1 MSVRS
6 SASESSLTHP
16 SKWSHSTRRLPG
28 LRERARVGRSCLPAA
43 QRASRGKGSLSALAG
58 RMGPSATGRSA
69 PRRAAR
75 PPLPRGG
82 FGHDSSPECVPRRDS
97 SGTSTPGS
105 SPGRVPR
112 RDLGRRLSAPLP
124 DQCLVG
130 VWDADFR
137 LLSRINASS
146 GFLWDADSLSLS
158 HWTPRRGHPIR
169 VWSPTTPLTPSLSPI
184 LVGHGAQI
192 RAKSTPVPAR
202 DFSRGSL
209 RIGGLPGALVAAVA
223 NPRVATRP
231 AGDSSPPPVTGRSGR
246 IKFSPM

>member
-82 FGHDSSPECVPRRDS
+82 FGHDSSPERVPRRDS

-146 GFLWDADSLSLS
+146 GFLWDADSLSLTLDAS
-158 HWTPRRGHPIR
+158 SWPSDPRLVAHDSPHAFPVPDSGRPRR
-169 VWSPTTPLTPSLSPI
+169 
-184 LVGHGAQI
+184 
-192 RAKSTPVPAR
+192 
-202 DFSRGSL
+202 
-209 RIGGLPGALVAAVA
+209 A
-223 NPRVATRP
+223 N
-231 AGDSSPPPVTGRSGR
+231 
-246 IKFSPM
+246 

>member
-75 PPLPRGG
+75 PPPCHGEGSATTPLPNVCLVGIPLGRRLPAPLPDVCLVGIWDADFRPLSRISASSG
-82 FGHDSSPECVPRRDS
+82 FGTPTFGSSPLLMPRRDS
-97 SGTSTPGS
+97 SGTPTP
-105 SPGRVPR
+105 
-112 RDLGRRLSAPLP
+112 
-124 DQCLVG
+124 
-130 VWDADFR
+130 
-137 LLSRINASS
+137 
-146 GFLWDADSLSLS
+146 SLS

-169 VWSPTTPLTPSLSPI
+169 GLVAHDSP
-184 LVGHGAQI
+184 HAF
-192 RAKSTPVPAR
+192 PVP
-202 DFSRGSL
+202 D
-209 RIGGLPGALVAAVA
+209 
-223 NPRVATRP
+223 
-231 AGDSSPPPVTGRSGR
+231 SGR
-246 IKFSPM
+246 PRRAN

>member
-82 FGHDSSPECVPRRDS
+82 FGHDSSPERVPRRDS

-146 GFLWDADSLSLS
+146 GFLWDADSLSLALDAS
-158 HWTPRRGHPIR
+158 SW
-169 VWSPTTPLTPSLSPI
+169 PSDP
-184 LVGHGAQI
+184 
-192 RAKSTPVPAR
+192 
-202 DFSRGSL
+202 
-209 RIGGLPGALVAAVA
+209 
-223 NPRVATRP
+223 
-231 AGDSSPPPVTGRSGR
+231 RSGR
-246 IKFSPM
+246 PRLPSRLPCPRFWSATARKLGQNPRLSRPETFQGVPLG

>member
-97 SGTSTPGS
+97 SGTPTPGI
-105 SPGRVPR
+105 
-112 RDLGRRLSAPLP
+112 
-124 DQCLVG
+124 
-130 VWDADFR
+130 WDADFR
-137 LLSRINASS
+137 LLSRISASS
-146 GFLWDADSLSLS
+146 GFGTQTFGSSPGLMPRRDSSGTPTPSLS

-169 VWSPTTPLTPSLSPI
+169 GLVAHDSP
-184 LVGHGAQI
+184 HAF
-192 RAKSTPVPAR
+192 PVP
-202 DFSRGSL
+202 D
-209 RIGGLPGALVAAVA
+209 
-223 NPRVATRP
+223 
-231 AGDSSPPPVTGRSGR
+231 SGR
-246 IKFSPM
+246 PRRAN

>member
-82 FGHDSSPECVPRRDS
+82 FGHDSSPERVPRRDS
-97 SGTSTPGS
+97 SGTPTPGS
-105 SPGRVPR
+105 SPGRVAR

-192 RAKSTPVPAR
+192 RAKTTPVPAR
-202 DFSRGSL
+202 DFSKG
-209 RIGGLPGALVAAVA
+209 P
-223 NPRVATRP
+223 
-231 AGDSSPPPVTGRSGR
+231 SG
-246 IKFSPM
+246 

>member
-97 SGTSTPGS
+97 SGTPTPGP
-105 SPGRVPR
+105 SPGCVPR

-192 RAKSTPVPAR
+192 RAKTTPVPAR
-202 DFSRGSL
+202 DFPRGSL

-231 AGDSSPPPVTGRSGR
+231 AGDSSAPPVTSRSGR